1 MLSHEVIDVTFI
13 EPEDSPSKDFGI
25 DATFL
30 EYKQELLRHIA
41 STRRFLGNAG
51 KLVQEKSVVRALL
64 RSLGI
69 SFSESALCTSE
80 VEPVDVTFGEARF
93 QIKTSWDGYRPQ
105 LSWKDIER
113 RINAARSWSDLLE
126 PVEPSESIDQTTLIS
141 KVTSQ
146 LQQLGSKYGKGRS
159 KLDALL
165 YINNRGRHPTI
176 SSPLPDVSPL
186 KEQGWRSVSVVFP
199 PVGIVLVAEVAA
211 PVFLHEMVGRVRA
224 EWPNIETLF
233 DP

>member
-1 MLSHEVIDVTFI
+1 VNVI
-13 EPEDSPSKDFGI
+13 EPEDSPSKDWGI
-25 DATFL
+25 DATFE

-51 KLVQEKSVVRALL
+51 KVAQEKAVVRALL

-69 SFSESALCTSE
+69 SFIESALCASE
-80 VEPVDVTFGEARF
+80 VEPVDVTLGEARF

-105 LSWKDIER
+105 CSWKDMER

-126 PVEPSESIDQTTLIS
+126 PVEPSEGIDQMTLIS
-141 KVTSQ
+141 EVASQ
-146 LQQLGSKYGKGRS
+146 LQQLGSKYGKGRA

-165 YINNRGRHPTI
+165 YINNMGRHPRVCA
-176 SSPLPDVSPL
+176 PLLDVSRL
-186 KEQGWRSVSVVFP
+186 KDQGWRSVSVVFP
-199 PVGIVLVAEVAA
+199 PIGIVLVAEPAA
-211 PVFLHEMVGRVRA
+211 PMFLHEMVGRVRA
-224 EWPNIETLF
+224 EWPNIETVF